1 MPGDP
6 KVCRSHAFRC
16 VELAGDVR
24 NPQLRSMLLE
34 LSANWQRLA
43 RDLEHTQQL
52 LADETAATADA
63 GEPDHKL

>member
-6 KVCRSHAFRC
+6 NVCRSHAVRC
-16 VELAGDVR
+16 VELAADAR
-24 NPQLRSMLLE
+24 NPQLRSMFLE
-34 LSANWQRLA
+34 LSANWQKLA

-52 LADETAATADA
+52 LAETAATAHA